1 MIRAAAVGLALLSAA
16 LLQTALFP
24 HLALAGFRPDL
35 LLLITAMLALEDGP
49 LTGVRVGFGAG
60 LVADLLL
67 EQSPMGVSVLV
78 LVAVGYGV
86 GVLRPYLAPGSVSAP
101 LVVAFASAVAGTAGY
116 GILSR
121 LLGDPRFTAGII
133 IETSIAVGFYNT
145 LLAHPVAATVRR
157 LGRWFPLEA
166 TARW

>member
-1 MIRAAAVGLALLSAA
+1 MTRAGVIGLALLTAA
-16 LLQTALFP
+16 LLQTTLFP

-35 LLLITAMLALEDGP
+35 PLLLTAMLALEDGP
-49 LTGVRVGFGAG
+49 LTGVRVGFSAG
-60 LVADLLL
+60 LLADLLL
-67 EQSPMGVSVLV
+67 DQSPMGVSVLV
-78 LVAVGYGV
+78 LIAVGYGV
-86 GVLRPYLAPGSVSAP
+86 GVVRPYLAPGSVSAP
-101 LVVAFASAVAGTAGY
+101 LMVAFASAAVGTAGY

-133 IETSIAVGFYNT
+133 LETSIAVGFYNT
-145 LLAHPVAATVRR
+145 LLAHPVAATVRW